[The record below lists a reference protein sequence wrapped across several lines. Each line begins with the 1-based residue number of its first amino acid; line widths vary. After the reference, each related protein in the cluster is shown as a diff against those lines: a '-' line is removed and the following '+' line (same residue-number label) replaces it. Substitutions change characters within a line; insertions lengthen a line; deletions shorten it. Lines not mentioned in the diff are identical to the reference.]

1 VSPVRRSATAVVA
14 LAILLLIALPLAELI
29 AAAAAEGPD
38 VLQATWQREVTRRAL
53 RNSLGVGLVVTF
65 VGTAVAVAAALLT
78 ERARVPARTAVRV
91 AVLVP
96 LLIPGFVSALSFE
109 RAYGPGGLTDRL
121 LGWSAGWLYGP
132 VGVIVV
138 IAVNA
143 VPLAYLVV
151 VASLATRGEPEL
163 EQAARVAGASAWTA
177 FRTVTLPL
185 LAPAI
190 VAAGAIQYVVAVNN
204 FGVPA
209 VLGVPAR
216 FPTATTELHRSLVR
230 SAAPDA
236 FATALTLALLLVAIT
251 VVVVVV
257 GERWLARRPVV
268 SRTEGPSGAPPGGPP
283 SRLGRI
289 GAALAFVALTLTVV
303 LPTIALLLTSLVPA
317 PGIAPVPSNWTID
330 NLTGTLSGSGWAPL
344 VRSLTLATVAATL
357 LLPLGAT
364 LAALRRRR
372 PSAGWNT
379 AVTLAF
385 AVPGSALAV
394 AVALTYGRWLADTL
408 LLILLA
414 YLAKLWAL
422 GHRPVAGALDRLP
435 DGLIDAARAN
445 GAGGATAL
453 RTVAIPV
460 LLPVLAGAWLLVWV
474 FAFQEVTMSSLLYG
488 PGSETLA
495 VVILNLR
502 QLGDVGGSAALGVIL
517 TVVSLPVAVGAALA
531 RRTRA
536 VQVGGR

>member
-1 VSPVRRSATAVVA
+1 VSPVRRTATAAVA

-38 VLQATWQREVTRRAL
+38 VLRATWQREVTRRAL

-65 VGTAVAVAAALLT
+65 VGAALAVAAALLT
-78 ERARVPARTAVRV
+78 ERARVPARPAVRV

-96 LLIPGFVSALSFE
+96 LLVPGFVSALSFE

-138 IAVNA
+138 ITVNA

-151 VASLATRGEPEL
+151 VAALATRGEPEL
-163 EQAARVAGASAWTA
+163 ERAARTSGASAWTA

-251 VVVVVV
+251 VLVVVV

-268 SRTEGPSGAPPGGPP
+268 SRTEGPSGAPPAGPP

-289 GAALAFVALTLTVV
+289 GAAVAFATLTVTV
-303 LPTIALLLTSLVPA
+303 ALPTLALLLTSLVPA
-317 PGIAPVPSNWTID
+317 PGIAPVPANWTLD
-330 NLTGTLSGSGWAPL
+330 NLTGTLRASGWAPL

-372 PSAGWNT
+372 PSPGWNT

-394 AVALTYGRWLADTL
+394 AIALAYGRWLADTL

-435 DGLIDAARAN
+435 DGLLDAARAS

-488 PGSETLA
+488 PGTETLA

-517 TVVSLPVAVGAALA
+517 TVVSLPVALGAALA